1 MRTLYEVRDK
11 KGDFIRYSEV
21 INKMESKQ
29 YDFHLIRVAEE
40 SYRRSL
46 IELSKHIKK
55 LQAKR
60 MTEPIEEYLER
71 LKEKKKG
78 HSSLVMSIADSYDN
92 LTSQERA
99 KLIYM
104 LSEAEKWGKEK
115 GE

>member
-1 MRTLYEVRDK
+1 
-11 KGDFIRYSEV
+11 
-21 INKMESKQ
+21 
-29 YDFHLIRVAEE
+29 
-40 SYRRSL
+40 
-46 IELSKHIKK
+46 
-55 LQAKR
+55 
-60 MTEPIEEYLER
+60 MTEDIDEYLER
-71 LKEKKKG
+71 LKEKKEG